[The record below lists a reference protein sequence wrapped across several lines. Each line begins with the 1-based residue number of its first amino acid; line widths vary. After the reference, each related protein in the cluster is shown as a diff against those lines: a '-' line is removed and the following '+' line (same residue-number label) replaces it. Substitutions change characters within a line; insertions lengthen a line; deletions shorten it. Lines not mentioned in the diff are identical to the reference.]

1 MILPSAFVI
10 EDDFAVRDAIVS
22 LLRAEGV
29 PARGFNS
36 GTEFFERMPT
46 DAVACVVTDL
56 RMPGLDGAE
65 VVRRVAELKGNAWP
79 IIVITGHGEVSSA
92 VELMKSGVV
101 DFIEKP
107 FEPSRLVETI
117 KGCLHR
123 MTEIGETIER
133 RAEIQRRLA
142 RLTARERQVFDALA
156 RGSSNKQIAADLDI
170 SPRTVEVFR
179 ANVVTK
185 MEADSLS
192 ALVRMSLDLGGVPL
206 N

>member
-10 EDDFAVRDAIVS
+10 EDDFAVRDSLVT

-29 PARGFNS
+29 AARGFAS

-56 RMPGLDGAE
+56 RMPGIGGVE
-65 VVRRVAELKGNAWP
+65 VVRRIAEMKGNAWP
-79 IIVITGHGEVSSA
+79 IIVITGHGDVSSA

-107 FEPSRLVETI
+107 FEPSRLVETV
-117 KGCLHR
+117 KGCLRR

-133 RAEIQRRLA
+133 RAGIKRRLA
-142 RLTARERQVFDALA
+142 RLTAREWQVFDALA

-179 ANVVTK
+179 AKVMAK

-192 ALVRMSLDLGGVPL
+192 ALVRMSLGPD
-206 N
+206 

>member
-10 EDDFAVRDAIVS
+10 EDDFAVRDSLVS

-29 PARGFNS
+29 AARGFAS

-56 RMPGLDGAE
+56 RMPGIGGVE
-65 VVRRVAELKGNAWP
+65 VVRRIAEMKGNAWP
-79 IIVITGHGEVSSA
+79 IIVITGHGDVSSA

-107 FEPSRLVETI
+107 FEPSRLVETV
-117 KGCLHR
+117 KGCLRR

-133 RAEIQRRLA
+133 RAGIKRRLA
-142 RLTARERQVFDALA
+142 RLTVRDWQVFDALA

-179 ANVVTK
+179 AKVMTK

-192 ALVRMSLDLGGVPL
+192 ALVRMSLGPD
-206 N
+206 

>member
-1 MILPSAFVI
+1 MILSSAFVI
-10 EDDFAVRDAIVS
+10 EDDFAVRDSLVS

-29 PARGFNS
+29 AARGFAS

-46 DAVACVVTDL
+46 DAFACVITDL

-65 VVRRVAELKGNAWP
+65 VVRRVAAIKGNAWP
-79 IIVITGHGEVSSA
+79 VIVITGHGEVFAA

-107 FEPSRLVETI
+107 FDPSRLVETV
-117 KGCLHR
+117 KGCLRR
-123 MTEIGETIER
+123 MTEFGETIER
-133 RAEIQRRLA
+133 RADIKRRLA

-156 RGSSNKQIAADLDI
+156 QGSSNKQIATDLEI

-179 ANVVTK
+179 AKVMTK

-192 ALVRMSLDLGGVPL
+192 ALVRMSLGPD
-206 N
+206 